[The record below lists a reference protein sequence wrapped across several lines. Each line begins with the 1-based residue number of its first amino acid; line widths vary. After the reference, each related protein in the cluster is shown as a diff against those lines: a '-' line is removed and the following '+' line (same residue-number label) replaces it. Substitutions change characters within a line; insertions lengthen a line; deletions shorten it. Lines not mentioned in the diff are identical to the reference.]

1 MAFADAQMRS
11 TWTGAVTF
19 GLVNV
24 PVKLYSA
31 TRQHDVELHQVHDQ
45 DGGRIRYQRRCEV
58 CGEVIAYEHVDRAFE
73 DDGRTVILS
82 DEDLAS
88 LPAEKSREI
97 EVLEFVPSGDI
108 DPIRLDRSYFL
119 EPASKSPKAY
129 ILLRRTLEQTDR
141 TAIVRFSMRQRSRLA
156 AMRVY
161 GEALMLQTL
170 LWSDEVRE
178 PAFPALAES
187 ARISK
192 QELDMSAQL
201 VASMSTDFDATQ
213 FEDDYHRQLQ
223 ELIESK
229 LNDRNAVQTPST
241 EEDSHASTG
250 GEVIDLMDALRRSV
264 ERTRVP
270 AKSASKRAAG
280 RSRKVTATPTGS
292 PRGQSRKRAG

>member
-97 EVLEFVPSGDI
+97 EVLEFVPSGNI

-178 PAFPALAES
+178 PAFPALNES

-192 QELDMSAQL
+192 QELAMSAQL
-201 VASMSTDFDATQ
+201 VVSMSTDFDATQ

-229 LNDRNAVQTPST
+229 LNDGNAVQTPST
-241 EEDSHASTG
+241 EGDSPASTG

-270 AKSASKRAAG
+270 AKGASKRAAG
-280 RSRKVTATPTGS
+280 RSR
-292 PRGQSRKRAG
+292 RGPSRKRAG